1 MEPII
6 QSTPLNNE
14 KKYIQELEK
23 KIKLLEIDIA
33 EKNSKISDIEN
44 NMKSFYVEN
53 WKTTDS
59 DGVKG
64 EFSGNIYWVKGE
76 GTIFYKN
83 RTHFEGDWNSTGE
96 IENGELFDYSGK
108 IIEKWVDGELI
119 EDYECPDAEYALM
132 RNMP

>member
-44 NMKSFYVEN
+44 NMQSCYVEN
-53 WKTTDS
+53 
-59 DGVKG
+59 
-64 EFSGNIYWVKGE
+64 
-76 GTIFYKN
+76 
-83 RTHFEGDWNSTGE
+83 
-96 IENGELFDYSGK
+96 
-108 IIEKWVDGELI
+108 
-119 EDYECPDAEYALM
+119 
-132 RNMP
+132 